1 MFKLIGTLGA
11 VDPYLINQILFFHK
25 QKNDNSED
33 DEMLNNLPQMLG
45 IEPSM
50 ILLNHGDGESTE
62 DRMSKASG
70 SSIKEMGARDQISGK
85 QALLSRSGVFGG
97 QGGTG
102 VEIDGRGFL
111 GLGQPDRQREVQI
124 VLDINRPLNDEYAVG
139 IGLQNNLENTLKKY
153 DIKKPEITKE
163 NKFSMIAMEH
173 LIKILN
179 D

>member
-1 MFKLIGTLGA
+1 M
-11 VDPYLINQILFFHK
+11 
-25 QKNDNSED
+25 
-33 DEMLNNLPQMLG
+33 
-45 IEPSM
+45 
-50 ILLNHGDGESTE
+50 
-62 DRMSKASG
+62 
-70 SSIKEMGARDQISGK
+70 
-85 QALLSRSGVFGG
+85 FGG
-97 QGGTG
+97 QSGTG

-139 IGLQNNLENTLKKY
+139 IGLQNNLEHTLKKY